1 MDLGFRGKIWNGN
14 IDISVANIKKIVSTM
29 TAAEMSQGEIRRNSL
44 WEETWGTLEVKGYVA
59 EAAKK
64 TEKEKFKSQ

>member
-1 MDLGFRGKIWNGN
+1 
-14 IDISVANIKKIVSTM
+14 M